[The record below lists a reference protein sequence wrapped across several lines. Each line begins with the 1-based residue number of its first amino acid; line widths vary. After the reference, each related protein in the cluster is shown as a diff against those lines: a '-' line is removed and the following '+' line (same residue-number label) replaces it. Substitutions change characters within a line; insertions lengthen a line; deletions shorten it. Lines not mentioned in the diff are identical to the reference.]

1 MKFHPRIILFIWRE
15 KKIFHGRLFGTGARR
30 VSRNDVRRIYYIY
43 ILYIYIYVFQSVT
56 GRCA

>member
-30 VSRNDVRRIYYIY
+30 VSRNDVYIIY
-43 ILYIYIYVFQSVT
+43 ILYIYMYIYVFQSVT